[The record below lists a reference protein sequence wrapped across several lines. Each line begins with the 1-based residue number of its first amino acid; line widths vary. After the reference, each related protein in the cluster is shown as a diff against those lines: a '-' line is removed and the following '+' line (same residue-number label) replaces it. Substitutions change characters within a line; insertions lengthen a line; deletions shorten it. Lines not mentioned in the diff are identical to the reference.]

1 MLIRDNSVNKYL
13 SLFYCF
19 LLVVL
24 MFRVFSNFIL
34 NAPLHFDE
42 AQYWTW
48 SRTIQWGYYSKPPL
62 IAWLIKLNAGLCG
75 NQESCLRLF
84 SPLMHSIT
92 AGVIFYTSYYL
103 SKDIKTGI
111 FSALLY
117 LLMPGVTYSSFFI
130 STDVPLLMFAS
141 ITGLLIIK
149 MMESES
155 KDILSFIFL
164 ALCLSMGIL
173 SKYAMFF
180 FLISILISSLFSEKI
195 KRLILSL
202 KFFIL
207 FLLVI
212 ILISPHIF
220 WNLKNNLVTFSHTFD
235 NANTDNLKFNFFEPI
250 FFIVSQFGIFGVFP
264 LLLVFLEIN
273 SFSKIKELDEIQ
285 KILIIWFIFP
295 ILLIT
300 ILALFSRANANWAIV
315 GYPFGCVFLGTLVF
329 KRNPVRVQSL
339 SIFSQ
344 FFLTSIFLFFLLFE
358 NPIFNPLLKWSYAVS
373 LSKEISEELKK
384 GENFGFIADDR
395 EDYAHMLYYLRDL
408 KIPMA
413 KWNGDKKI
421 DDHFELTTNTNNLS
435 GLDVIFLTRTYPTPI
450 MEKTSTRI
458 IKLKS
463 LEYTISNKK
472 REYNIFLIRNWNSK
486 K

>member
-34 NAPLHFDE
+34 NTPLHFDE

-62 IAWLIKLNAGLCG
+62 IAWLIKLNGGLCG

-84 SPLMHSIT
+84 SPLMHSVT

-103 SKDIKTGI
+103 CKDIKTGI

-149 MMESES
+149 MIESES
-155 KDILSFIFL
+155 KDFLSFIFL

-250 FFIVSQFGIFGVFP
+250 FFIVSQFGVFGVFP
-264 LLLVFLEIN
+264 LLFILLEIN

-329 KRNPVRVQSL
+329 KRNLVKVRSL

-344 FFLTSIFLFFLLFE
+344 FFFTSIVLFFLLFE

-384 GENFGFIADDR
+384 GENLGFIADDR
-395 EDYAHMLYYLRDL
+395 EDYAHLLYYLRDL

-463 LEYTISNKK
+463 LEYTIGNKK

>member
-13 SLFYCF
+13 YLFYCF

-34 NAPLHFDE
+34 NAPLHYDE

-48 SRTIQWGYYSKPPL
+48 SRTVQWGYYSKPPL
-62 IAWLIKLNAGLCG
+62 IAWLIKLNTGLCG

-84 SPLMHSIT
+84 SPLMHSVT

-103 SKDIKTGI
+103 CKDIKTGI

-130 STDVPLLMFAS
+130 STDVPLLMFS
-141 ITGLLIIK
+141 TITGFLVIK
-149 MMESES
+149 MIESES
-155 KDILSFIFL
+155 KVILTFIFL

-180 FLISILISSLFSEKI
+180 FLVSIFVSSLFSEKI
-195 KRLILSL
+195 KKLILSL
-202 KFFIL
+202 KFFL
-207 FLLVI
+207 LLLLVMA
-212 ILISPHIF
+212 LISPHIF

-235 NANTDNLKFNFFEPI
+235 NANTNNLKFNYFEPI
-250 FFIVSQFGIFGVFP
+250 FFIVSQFGVFGVFP
-264 LLLVFLEIN
+264 LLVILLETL
-273 SFSKIKELDEIQ
+273 SFSKIKKLDEIQ
-285 KILIIWFIFP
+285 KVLFIWFIFP

-315 GYPFGCVFLGTLVF
+315 GYPFGCILLGTIVF
-329 KRNPVRVQSL
+329 KNKLLKIKSF

-344 FFLTSIFLFFLLFE
+344 FFLTSVILFFLLFE
-358 NPIFNPLLKWSYAVS
+358 NQIFNPLLKWNYALS
-373 LSKEISEELKK
+373 LSKEIREELKK
-384 GENFGFIADDR
+384 DKNLGFIADDR

-413 KWNGDKKI
+413 KWNGDRKI

-435 GLDVIFLTRTYPTPI
+435 GLDIIFLTRTYPTPI
-450 MEKTSTRI
+450 MEKTSTKI
-458 IKLKS
+458 IRLKN
-463 LEYTISNKK
+463 LEYKISNKK